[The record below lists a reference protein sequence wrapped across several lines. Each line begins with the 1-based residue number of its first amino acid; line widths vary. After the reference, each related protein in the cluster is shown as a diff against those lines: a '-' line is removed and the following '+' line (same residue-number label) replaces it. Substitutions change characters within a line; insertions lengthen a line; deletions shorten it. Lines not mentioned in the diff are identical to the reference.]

1 VRFHIQ
7 QDSDIPASTQLNNQI
22 CFAIAARHYPPGHRL
37 PSTRQLAM
45 QTGLHRNTISKVY
58 RQLEVDGV
66 VEAIAGSGIYVRDNL
81 IKREFTKSLYSK
93 DKISKAPDQEAKKV
107 VDNLISLGFTLQ
119 ETREILNN
127 EIDWRIKCGSR
138 IIVSTPREDIGA
150 SMLIAEVLSTTVN
163 VPVEVVPMEEI
174 EKVLSNSYNG
184 TIVTSRYFLQP
195 LEKVAKQHGVRA
207 IAVDLSDFQKELKI
221 LKELNTGSCVGIV
234 SISPGLLR
242 AAEVIIHSMR
252 GSELM
257 LMTAISDNNS
267 RLLSLL
273 KASNH
278 IVCDGPSL
286 SVVENTLLKNRSQ
299 LMRLP
304 QIICAKNYLSIE
316 TINHLKKE
324 INLKVKLG
332 IAYNPYL
339 KKYYNISSERER
351 FERKISTGLINS
363 IWFQYGTDIK
373 VLQNELTYLKKI
385 VKDEKLNLFGSLFIP
400 SKQFIAR
407 FKFRPWKE
415 VYISEK
421 CLFALDN
428 FFKFTSDL
436 VSFYKNNNVTPVI
449 ESDFLSSEKLDSVY
463 SFLENER

>member
-1 VRFHIQ
+1 MRFHIQ
-7 QDSDIPASTQLNNQI
+7 QESEIPASSQLYNQI

-58 RQLEVDGV
+58 RQLETDGV
-66 VEAIAGSGIYVRDNL
+66 VEAIAGSGIYVRDQQ
-81 IKREFTKSLYSK
+81 KQK
-93 DKISKAPDQEAKKV
+93 DLRNSSPSIRKKV
-107 VDNLISLGFTLQ
+107 VKDIDNEVRKSIDELLNAGCTLQ
-119 ETREILNN
+119 QTRELFTR
-127 EIDWRIKCGSR
+127 EIDWRLRCGAR
-138 IIVSTPREDIGA
+138 LLVSTPREDIGA
-150 SMLIAEVLSTTVN
+150 SLLIAEELAPHLD
-163 VPVEVVPMEEI
+163 VPVEVVPMEELESVLESSSKGTVVTSRYFLQPLEEI
-174 EKVLSNSYNG
+174 AKRHKVRAVAVDLSDFQKELTILKKLRSGSCVGIVSISPGLLRAAEVILHSIRGNDILLMTANPENNS

-221 LKELNTGSCVGIV
+221 LKELNPGSCVGIV

-316 TINHLKKE
+316 TINQLKKE
-324 INLKVKLG
+324 IG
-332 IAYNPYL
+332 IN
-339 KKYYNISSERER
+339 
-351 FERKISTGLINS
+351 
-363 IWFQYGTDIK
+363 
-373 VLQNELTYLKKI
+373 
-385 VKDEKLNLFGSLFIP
+385 
-400 SKQFIAR
+400 
-407 FKFRPWKE
+407 
-415 VYISEK
+415 
-421 CLFALDN
+421 
-428 FFKFTSDL
+428 
-436 VSFYKNNNVTPVI
+436 
-449 ESDFLSSEKLDSVY
+449 
-463 SFLENER
+463 

>member
-1 VRFHIQ
+1 MRFHIQ
-7 QDSDIPASTQLNNQI
+7 QDSDIPASTQLYNQI

-58 RQLEVDGV
+58 RQLEMDGV

-81 IKREFTKSLYSK
+81 TKKDFNKSIYSK
-93 DKISKAPDQEAKKV
+93 DKINKLPDQEAKKAI
-107 VDNLISLGFTLQ
+107 DHFINLGCTLH
-119 ETREILNN
+119 ETRELLTN
-127 EIDWRIKCGSR
+127 EINWRIKCGSK

-150 SMLIAEVLSTTVN
+150 SMLIAEDLSPEVN
-163 VPVEVVPMEEI
+163 VPVEVIPMEEL
-174 EKVLSNSYNG
+174 EKVLSNANNG

-195 LEKVAKQHGVRA
+195 IEKIAKHFGVRA

-221 LKELNTGSCVGIV
+221 LKELNSGSCVGIV

-257 LMTAISDNNS
+257 LLTTISDNKS

-273 KASNH
+273 KAANN

-299 LMRLP
+299 LLRLP

-316 TINHLKKE
+316 TINQLKKE
-324 INLKVKLG
+324 IGV
-332 IAYNPYL
+332 
-339 KKYYNISSERER
+339 
-351 FERKISTGLINS
+351 IN
-363 IWFQYGTDIK
+363 
-373 VLQNELTYLKKI
+373 
-385 VKDEKLNLFGSLFIP
+385 
-400 SKQFIAR
+400 
-407 FKFRPWKE
+407 
-415 VYISEK
+415 
-421 CLFALDN
+421 
-428 FFKFTSDL
+428 
-436 VSFYKNNNVTPVI
+436 
-449 ESDFLSSEKLDSVY
+449 
-463 SFLENER
+463 